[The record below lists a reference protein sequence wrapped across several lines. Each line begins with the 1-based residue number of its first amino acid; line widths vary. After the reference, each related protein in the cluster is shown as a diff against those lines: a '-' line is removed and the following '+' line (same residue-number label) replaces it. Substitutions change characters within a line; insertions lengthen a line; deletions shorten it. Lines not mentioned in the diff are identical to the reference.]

1 MEDVLLKELICQAI
15 REKRVIQFRYKMELR
30 TAEPHTLGFRKDE
43 LELCAYQTSGM
54 KPHFRDFR
62 VSKMS
67 GVTTTGATFERAR
80 KGYNPNDSTMDR
92 ILCRI

>member
-1 MEDVLLKELICQAI
+1 MNGIQDVICKAI
-15 REKRVIQFRYKMELR
+15 RERRVIQFRYKMEVR
-30 TAEPHTLGFRKDE
+30 TVEPHTLGYRKNE
-43 LELCAYQTSGM
+43 LELCAYQSSGT

-67 GVTTTGATFERAR
+67 GVTTTGTTFASAR

-92 ILCRI
+92 ILCRL